1 MVEEWDNPLMTIFKR
16 QEAEV
21 RVLCAQSHTREERR
35 AALGHSLMRDEP
47 IRSTL
52 MRFLPLLYL
61 VLVSIASAQNTD
73 PFPTTPSRKGLQVQ
87 MVDDALSLGIHHAG
101 ININLTALLDMSSK
115 PGTGDF
121 VFNQN
126 YLTSLDRQIKPLS
139 DRGVLVY
146 MILLV
151 YPSKDP
157 ARDAIALHPGHR
169 KDYHF
174 SVGAFNTTNRFLE
187 SAVGM
192 LAERWSGAH
201 PEHGR
206 VWGWIVGN
214 EVNSHFQ
221 WSNMG
226 LVTLETAASEYEKAF
241 RIAHMAIRRHSRHAR
256 TYISF
261 DHHWAGSMQN
271 VSAREAVPG
280 RDFLDTFARLVRERG
295 DFDWNVAWH
304 PYPEDLGNPRAW
316 ADKNVTHDDNTIK
329 VTFKNL
335 DVLPAHLEKTE
346 LLFEGK
352 PRRIILS
359 EQGFHTLLTPD
370 GEKLQAAAYA
380 YAWEKCQSLPTVD
393 AFIYHRHV
401 DHAHEGGLRLGLWRN
416 APNSVADPHS
426 KKLIHELF
434 KKAGT
439 PEWRAAADAL
449 LPVTGLKAWNE

>member
-1 MVEEWDNPLMTIFKR
+1 MNSSPNFDAPGLPQR
-16 QEAEV
+16 SQ
-21 RVLCAQSHTREERR
+21 
-35 AALGHSLMRDEP
+35 AAWGC
-47 IRSTL
+47 STAGVGGWVGSSL
-52 MRFLPLLYL
+52 MRFLLLL
-61 VLVSIASAQNTD
+61 CLSLASFASAQNTD
-73 PFPTTPSRKGLQVQ
+73 AFPTPPNQKGLQVQ
-87 MVDDALSLGIHHAG
+87 MVDDALGLGIHHAG
-101 ININLTALLDMSSK
+101 ININLTALLDLKSK
-115 PGTGDF
+115 PETGQF
-121 VFNQN
+121 VFNEN
-126 YLTSLDRQIKPLS
+126 YLATLDRQIKPLS

-146 MILLV
+146 TILLV

-169 KDYHF
+169 KDYKF
-174 SVGAFNTTNRFLE
+174 SVGGFNTTNGFLE
-187 SAVGM
+187 AVIGL

-214 EVNSHFQ
+214 EVNSHFL

-226 LVTLETAASEYEKAF
+226 LVPLETAASEYEKAF
-241 RIAHMAIRRHSRHAR
+241 RIAHTAIRRHSRHAR

-261 DHHWAGSMQN
+261 DHHWAGSMHN
-271 VSAREAVPG
+271 VSAQEAVPG

-316 ADKNVTHDDNTIK
+316 ADKNVTHDDNTVK

-335 DVLPAHLEKTE
+335 DVLPKHLEKNE

-370 GEKLQAAAYA
+370 GEQLQAAAYA
-380 YAWEKCQSLPTVD
+380 YAWEKIQTLPTIN

-416 APNSVADPHS
+416 APHSVAEPHS
-426 KKLIHELF
+426 KKLIHDLF